1 MVIESADLRAF
12 LEQAIGLRA
21 GSRHRLVDT
30 DLQLA
35 LLIEFAVH
43 GHVVPGSSGILN
55 FTPAKHK
62 TAVIR
67 GQRSLLRVR
76 TNLRR
81 NMVAN
86 QGLRVVQEHAVGL
99 AVFILRDLTA
109 KGIWGVAINSREL
122 EGSGINDGPVTVS
135 ASQDHRIVGRDLVE
149 IGAGR
154 KDRGL

>member
-1 MVIESADLRAF
+1 
-12 LEQAIGLRA
+12 
-21 GSRHRLVDT
+21 
-30 DLQLA
+30 
-35 LLIEFAVH
+35 
-43 GHVVPGSSGILN
+43 
-55 FTPAKHK
+55 
-62 TAVIR
+62 
-67 GQRSLLRVR
+67 
-76 TNLRR
+76 
-81 NMVAN
+81 MVAN

-154 KDRGL
+154 KDWGLPKRFDPASAHNPLAGFGGSDALLYLREQIVKALGSLEIKAELARANAQEVVVRVGQPG